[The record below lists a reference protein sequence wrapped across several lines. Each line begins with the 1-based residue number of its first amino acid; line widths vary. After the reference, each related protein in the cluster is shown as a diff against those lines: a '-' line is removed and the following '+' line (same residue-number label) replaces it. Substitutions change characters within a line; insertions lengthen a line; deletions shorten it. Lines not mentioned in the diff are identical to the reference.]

1 MAVPKRTI
9 DYDEWL
15 LTQLKDPDAAAAYL
29 NEHLIAD
36 GVDADELFL
45 IALRNVAQ
53 AHGVSRVAAAAELG
67 RESLY
72 KALSAGGNPKLS
84 TLIGVLKAVG
94 LQLSIS
100 VPTAGR
106 AAKESA

>member
-15 LTQLKDPDAAAAYL
+15 LTRLKDPDAAAAYL
-29 NEHLIAD
+29 NEHLIA

-53 AHGVSRVAAAAELG
+53 AHEVSRGGCRSGTGG
-67 RESLY
+67 RERLQ
-72 KALSAGGNPKLS
+72 AS
-84 TLIGVLKAVG
+84 TLIGARRAVLREPKPPRTVVY
-94 LQLSIS
+94 SS
-100 VPTAGR
+100 
-106 AAKESA
+106 ESAEEEP